1 MDKESKAEDIKTV
14 AIDIE
19 ATEKEPLDPNHN
31 EVNPLKDENPNQ
43 GVLYYLVN
51 NHMWIFAIWL
61 IPISV
66 CYDIFWFCRTRI
78 NYWLCKRN
86 VNVKHEDKVSQTPI
100 QYSIYFHNL
109 CVDI

>member
-1 MDKESKAEDIKTV
+1 MDKKSKAEDTN

-19 ATEKEPLDPNHN
+19 ATEKEPLDPKHN
-31 EVNPLKDENPNQ
+31 EVNTLKDENPNQ

-78 NYWLCKRN
+78 KYWLCKRN
-86 VNVKHEDKVSQTPI
+86 VNIKHEDKVSQTPI
-100 QYSIYFHNL
+100 NQYTFMCRYLILFN
-109 CVDI
+109 